1 MDIVQALTIDIPVKA
16 YRLTRDKEK
25 FRTTLR
31 KQAIQFL
38 KHNGN
43 YFANGVVYPNTLEV
57 LDWHTGIKRGS
68 ILGDEMVFTTNIRA
82 CFRMYP
88 VGTVHTGTIKS
99 ISATTVKINDEYMY
113 DIEVPI
119 VKTQAP
125 VAVSTIMHFEKSEE
139 EKKRE
144 AEEAKWTNKK
154 IEETLR
160 NNNPLYPYLANG
172 IEPSNLAVGQT
183 VVFAV
188 LELSSKNNHANI
200 IVLSFLIGIIQEY
213 TKIYSV
219 NCGNNILQTP
229 QMITSPQHAID
240 NVPMLL
246 PMYYMI
252 QDHYYYIGE
261 DFNFG
266 GTRVDEPVDAPVKN
280 YYICYCMNSIN
291 ADAINNV
298 AEKSVVLIKLTLDKN
313 VTSPL
318 TEKQFNQICK
328 QFANITMYYDWP
340 TEQEQQYTMWIVCS
354 YRI

>member
-1 MDIVQALTIDIPVKA
+1 MDVVQALTIDIPVKA
-16 YRLTRDKEK
+16 YRLTTDKEK

-31 KQAIQFL
+31 KQAIKFL

-68 ILGDEMVFTTNIRA
+68 ILGDEMIFTTNIRA

-88 VGTVHTGTIKS
+88 VGSVHIGTIKS

-119 VKTQAP
+119 VKTQTP
-125 VAVSTIMHFEKSEE
+125 VNVNAILHFEKSEE

-144 AEEAKWTNKK
+144 AEEAKWFNKN

-200 IVLSFLIGIIQEY
+200 IVLSFLIGFIPEY

-219 NCGNNILQTP
+219 NCGNNILQIP
-229 QMITSPQHAID
+229 QMITSLQHAI
-240 NVPMLL
+240 NVPMML
-246 PMYYMI
+246 PMYYMT
-252 QDHYYYIGE
+252 QDQYYYIGN
-261 DFNFG
+261 DFQFG
-266 GTRVDEPVDAPVKN
+266 GTRVDAPVSN
-280 YYICYCMNSIN
+280 YYTCYCMDTIN

-298 AEKSVVLIKLTLDKN
+298 AEKSVVLIKLTLNKD

-354 YRI
+354 YRV

>member
-16 YRLTRDKEK
+16 YRLTTDKEK

-31 KQAIQFL
+31 KQAVKFL

-68 ILGDEMVFTTNIRA
+68 ILGDEMIFTTNIRA

-88 VGTVHTGTIKS
+88 VGSVHIGTIKS

-154 IEETLR
+154 IEETLK
-160 NNNPLYPYLANG
+160 NNNPLYPYLAYG

-183 VVFAV
+183 VMFAV

-200 IVLSFLIGIIQEY
+200 IVLSFLIGIIPNF

-229 QMITSPQHAID
+229 QMTISPQHTINITA
-240 NVPMLL
+240 VL
-246 PMYYMI
+246 PVYYMT
-252 QDHYYYIGE
+252 QDQYYYIGN
-261 DFNFG
+261 DFQFG
-266 GTRVDEPVDAPVKN
+266 GTRVDAPVSN
-280 YYICYCMNSIN
+280 YYTCYCMDTIN

-298 AEKSVVLIKLTLDKN
+298 AEKSVVLIKLTLNKD

-354 YRI
+354 YRV

>member
-1 MDIVQALTIDIPVKA
+1 MDVVQALTIDIPVKA
-16 YRLTRDKEK
+16 YRLTTDNKK
-25 FRTTLR
+25 FRETLR
-31 KQAIQFL
+31 KQAIRFL

-43 YFANGVVYPNTLEV
+43 YFANGVVYPNTVEV

-68 ILGDEMVFTTNIRA
+68 ILGDEMIFTTNIRA

-88 VGTVHTGTIKS
+88 VGTVHIGIIKS
-99 ISATTVKINDEYMY
+99 ITATTVKINDEYMY

-119 VKTQAP
+119 VKTQTP
-125 VAVSTIMHFEKSEE
+125 VDVSAIIQLEKSEE

-154 IEETLR
+154 IEETLK
-160 NNNPLYPYLANG
+160 NNNPMYPYLANG

-183 VVFAV
+183 VMFAV

-200 IVLSFLIGIIQEY
+200 IVLSFLIGIIPEY

-229 QMITSPQHAID
+229 QMITSPQHAI
-240 NVPMLL
+240 NINAML
-246 PMYYMI
+246 PMYYLV
-252 QDHYYYIGE
+252 QDQYYYIGE
-261 DFNFG
+261 DFKFG
-266 GTRVDEPVDAPVKN
+266 GTRVSAPVD
-280 YYICYCMNSIN
+280 YYYNCYCMDNVN

-298 AEKSVVLIKLTLDKN
+298 AEKSVVLIKLTLNKD

-318 TEKQFNQICK
+318 TEMQFNQICK

-340 TEQEQQYTMWIVCS
+340 TKQEQQYTMWIVCS

>member
-16 YRLTRDKEK
+16 YRLTTDKEK
-25 FRTTLR
+25 FRETLR
-31 KQAIQFL
+31 KQAIRFL

-43 YFANGVVYPNTLEV
+43 YFANGVVYPNTVEV

-88 VGTVHTGTIKS
+88 VGTVHIGIIKS
-99 ISATTVKINDEYMY
+99 ITATTVKINDEYIY

-119 VKTQAP
+119 VKTQTP
-125 VAVSTIMHFEKSEE
+125 VDVSAIIQLEKSEE
-139 EKKRE
+139 EKNRE

-154 IEETLR
+154 IEETLK
-160 NNNPLYPYLANG
+160 NNNPMYPYLANG

-183 VVFAV
+183 VMFAV

-200 IVLSFLIGIIQEY
+200 IVLSFLIGIIPNF

-229 QMITSPQHAID
+229 QMTISPRHTININAMLPLYYIT
-240 NVPMLL
+240 
-246 PMYYMI
+246 
-252 QDHYYYIGE
+252 QDQYYYIGE

-266 GTRVDEPVDAPVKN
+266 ATKVDAPVD
-280 YYICYCMNSIN
+280 YYYNCYCMDNIN
-291 ADAINNV
+291 ADAIINV
-298 AEKSVVLIKLTLDKN
+298 AEKSVVLIKLTLNKD

-318 TEKQFNQICK
+318 TEMQFNQICK
-328 QFANITMYYDWP
+328 HFANITMYYDWP